1 MWAKSHSIVT
11 KAVTKQQMW
20 QLYADVNNWSNWDKS
35 VEFAQLEGKFE
46 QGNHFLFQPKGGP
59 KMKILIFE
67 TVEHEKFVDLT
78 IFPLAKMYGAHL
90 LEETAAGLKITTTM
104 KMKGILGWLW
114 IKLVAQKIVDD
125 LPADMEMQIQVAS
138 QLYTQI

>member
-11 KAVTKQQMW
+11 KAVTKEQMW
-20 QLYADVNNWSNWDKS
+20 QLYADVNNWPNWDKS
-35 VEFAQLEGKFE
+35 VEFAQLEGSFE

-78 IFPLAKMYGAHL
+78 TFPLAKMYGEHL

-138 QLYTQI
+138 QL